1 MVRRSG
7 NISVNSIKDVESAI
21 VSLDE
26 ELSLLEAYPRG
37 ELEKIIKDVGFGC
50 TLCGRC
56 CTKEY
61 NDHVFLL
68 TKDCR
73 RAKEKYPD
81 MIVPAPYF
89 EICDNL
95 GRFYVSGY
103 ALKVKDNG
111 DCAFLSKD
119 RRCEIYD
126 ERFEICRIYPYMLH
140 READEYGNV
149 DWRQIAGLNDHG
161 EYNTEIS
168 DEECRK
174 TAEMTVAYEKDFLI
188 QERDFYKRVLKH
200 LSENGL
206 KPVRKL
212 YDEKMRAFARG
223 ESVTVFVYN
232 GDNFDERTVAAGDYT
247 LTD

>member
-26 ELSLLEAYPRG
+26 ELSLLEAYPRE

-81 MIVPAPYF
+81 RIVPAPYF

-126 ERFEICRIYPYMLH
+126 ERFDICRIYPYMLH

-174 TAEMTVAYEKDFLI
+174 TAEMTVAYEKDFLV

-200 LSENGL
+200 FCENGL

-223 ESVTVFVYN
+223 EYVKVFVYN